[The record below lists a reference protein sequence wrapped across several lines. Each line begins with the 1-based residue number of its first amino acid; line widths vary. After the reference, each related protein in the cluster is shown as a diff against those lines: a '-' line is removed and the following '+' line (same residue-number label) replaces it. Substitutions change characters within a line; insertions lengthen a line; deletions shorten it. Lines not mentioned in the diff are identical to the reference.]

1 MEIEVKSL
9 VEALP
14 KRIQKLGVLAYNLW
28 WTWQPD
34 AQALF
39 YKVEPLLWEQFVHNP
54 VKLLRALSP
63 ASLNLLAKDA
73 TFLAEYDRVIDA
85 FEAYLDAY
93 AQSKSASATPQ
104 TWFSQNYAAAKWSNP
119 VAYFS
124 MEYGVFEVLPLYAGG
139 LGVLSGDHLKESSD
153 IGLPL
158 IGVGFIYQYGYF
170 KQRITE
176 DGWQEA
182 DYPAYDFSQLPVTLV
197 RKPDGTSVTVSAR
210 ISGREVTMQAWKAQI
225 GRVPL
230 YLLDTNLPQNSEY
243 DRSLTQRLYVPD
255 PDKRID
261 QEWLLGVGGVR
272 LLRALGVTPA
282 VWHMNEGHP
291 AFLTIERAR
300 ELVAAGHTF
309 ADACDVVRKNT
320 VFTTH
325 TPVPAGNDA
334 FAFWQIERHLNGIW
348 NDLDITRDEF
358 FALADQQGSYGMT
371 VLALRMAARANGV
384 SKLHGEV
391 ANDMWKWMY
400 DAQNLPA
407 GSVIPTGG
415 QPIHYITNGVHCPT
429 WIPRRAKRHYAQY
442 LGDHWLE
449 NIDDQA
455 MWQKIHDMPNEELW
469 QLRKHYKRKLATF
482 MLERARA
489 KWATHTVHPV
499 QTIASGIMI
508 EPMHLTIG
516 FARRFPTYKRATLI
530 LRDVERL
537 MRIINNARMPVQII
551 YAGKSHPHDE
561 PGKLLIQQ
569 LYRQIKNADS
579 SGRLVF
585 IEDYDTNVARHM
597 VMGVDVW
604 LNTPRRPYEA
614 SGTSGM
620 KASLNGAMNFSIL
633 DGWWPE
639 AFDGTNGWK
648 IGRDVYASEAE
659 QDQVDAESLYS
670 TLENEIVPLY
680 YDQDETGIPQGWLNR
695 AKNAIASCAPMFS
708 TRRMLK
714 QYIQEMY
721 APLV

>member
-1 MEIEVKSL
+1 
-9 VEALP
+9 
-14 KRIQKLGVLAYNLW
+14 
-28 WTWQPD
+28 
-34 AQALF
+34 
-39 YKVEPLLWEQFVHNP
+39 
-54 VKLLRALSP
+54 
-63 ASLNLLAKDA
+63 
-73 TFLAEYDRVIDA
+73 
-85 FEAYLDAY
+85 
-93 AQSKSASATPQ
+93 
-104 TWFSQNYAAAKWSNP
+104 
-119 VAYFS
+119 
-124 MEYGVFEVLPLYAGG
+124 
-139 LGVLSGDHLKESSD
+139 
-153 IGLPL
+153 
-158 IGVGFIYQYGYF
+158 
-170 KQRITE
+170 
-176 DGWQEA
+176 
-182 DYPAYDFSQLPVTLV
+182 
-197 RKPDGTSVTVSAR
+197 
-210 ISGREVTMQAWKAQI
+210 
-225 GRVPL
+225 
-230 YLLDTNLPQNSEY
+230 
-243 DRSLTQRLYVPD
+243 
-255 PDKRID
+255 
-261 QEWLLGVGGVR
+261 
-272 LLRALGVTPA
+272 
-282 VWHMNEGHP
+282 
-291 AFLTIERAR
+291 
-300 ELVAAGHTF
+300 
-309 ADACDVVRKNT
+309 
-320 VFTTH
+320 
-325 TPVPAGNDA
+325 
-334 FAFWQIERHLNGIW
+334 
-348 NDLDITRDEF
+348 
-358 FALADQQGSYGMT
+358 
-371 VLALRMAARANGV
+371 MAARANGV

-429 WIPRRAKRHYAQY
+429 WIPRRAKQHYAQY
-442 LGDHWLE
+442 LGDNWLE
-449 NIDDQA
+449 NVDDQA